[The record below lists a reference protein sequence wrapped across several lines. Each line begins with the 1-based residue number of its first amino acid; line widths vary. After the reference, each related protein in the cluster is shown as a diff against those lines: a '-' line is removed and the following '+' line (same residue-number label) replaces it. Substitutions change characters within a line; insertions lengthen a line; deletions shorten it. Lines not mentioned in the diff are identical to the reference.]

1 MIGCPAQDLRFTWRS
16 PANASLR
23 VRSAFW
29 FPNIGGDSAGRG
41 TLVLLAAYFAPR
53 QVPGVVI
60 VLYHIDGTT
69 LGWIAFHDRERAVG
83 AEGLDHFRPSIE
95 VVVMDFPHQNSV
107 GVLLHEI
114 NLPVEIPIA
123 LDLHHLIVAEDPNQ
137 VRLPVSVG
145 VDLDLVLTGPR
156 SSHPLIGLAV
166 GTTMRDDSSLRSL
179 AGEKCEH

>member
-1 MIGCPAQDLRFTWRS
+1 M
-16 PANASLR
+16 
-23 VRSAFW
+23 
-29 FPNIGGDSAGRG
+29 GRG
-41 TLVLLAAYFAPR
+41 TLVLLAAYFASR
-53 QVPGVVI
+53 QVPGVVV
-60 VLYHIDGTT
+60 VLYHVDGTA

-123 LDLHHLIVAEDPNQ
+123 LDLYHLVIAEGPNQ
-137 VRLPVSVG
+137 VWPSISIG
-145 VDLDLVLTGPR
+145 VDLDLIFTGPR
-156 SSHPLIGLAV
+156 ASHPLIGLAV

>member
-1 MIGCPAQDLRFTWRS
+1 M
-16 PANASLR
+16 
-23 VRSAFW
+23 
-29 FPNIGGDSAGRG
+29 GGNSVGRG
-41 TLVLLAAYFAPR
+41 TLVLLATYFAAR
-53 QVPGVVI
+53 QVPGVVV

-69 LGWIAFHDRERAVG
+69 LGWIAFHERERAVG

-123 LDLHHLIVAEDPNQ
+123 LDLHDLIVAEGPNQ
-137 VRLPVSVG
+137 VRLSISVG
-145 VDLDLVLTGPR
+145 IDLDLIFSGPR
-156 SSHPLIGLAV
+156 ASHPLIGLAV